1 VTKGQ
6 KWALLGAAALLL
18 LLYYDWTKQQAA
30 AAAPTASSS
39 PPAPAPG
46 PTQAQVTAGTVYPT
60 AAPFVMTPSDYGH
73 SAPTP
78 IAQPLQTIM

>member
-1 VTKGQ
+1 MTKGQ

-39 PPAPAPG
+39 PPAPAP
-46 PTQAQVTAGTVYPT
+46 VTAGTVYPT